1 MIRDFW
7 GTTVVLSGIFP
18 FTTAFAPILTLFPIW
33 NGDRILAPAP
43 IRQLSPIS
51 PPSLDRYLLGNYAV
65 SADFGLL
72 ADNNPVQSMKQNRR
86 LGELCSLVDI
96 SGKRGIVIRIASFD
110 VIEVVIFQP

>member
-1 MIRDFW
+1 MGNDSGVVRNISFHNGIRTDSHVVPDMEW
-7 GTTVVLSGIFP
+7 GQDSCSGSYKAVI
-18 FTTAFAPILTLFPIW
+18 A
-33 NGDRILAPAP
+33 D
-43 IRQLSPIS
+43 S

-110 VIEVVIFQP
+110 VIEVVIFR